1 MQTDKNRHNE
11 MKEMNDTA
19 WLNELNEAQAEAVK
33 YNEGPLLIVAGAGS
47 GKTRVLTYKI
57 AYLLQQGVP
66 ANQILALTF
75 TNKAAREMKE
85 RIVKLVGESQA
96 RYLWMG
102 TFHSICA
109 KILRHEAEKLGFT
122 RDFSIYDTADS
133 KSALKQIV
141 KEMQLDDKVYKTS
154 TVLGRISAAKNALI
168 SPQEYAQNKDIT
180 QQDRYDR
187 LYQMA
192 EVYALYST
200 RLRDANAMDFDD
212 LLVNIC
218 RLFKEQPQALEYY
231 QQIFRY
237 VLVDEYQDTNYAQYV
252 IVRQL
257 AEPDRHICVVGDD
270 AQSIYS
276 FRGAYIRNILN
287 LRRDYPNARLFKL
300 ERNYRST
307 QNIVLAA
314 NSLIAHNRN
323 RIPKDIYSE
332 NADGE
337 RVTLKSYMSDRDE
350 ASGTASDIQ
359 LRSRGRSYD
368 DFAVLYRTNAQSR
381 AFENELRRLGVTYRI
396 YGSTSFYQR
405 KEIKDATAYFRLIA
419 NPRDNEALVRVIN
432 FPARGIGNTTM
443 LRVAECAAE
452 KHVPM
457 FEVARDPERAGL
469 ASSTATQ
476 NKLRAFAAMIE
487 QFAQDIDTLDAYNFA
502 EKVLLR
508 TGVMTAAAADKSAE
522 GIDRKQ
528 NLDELLAGI
537 HDFVDRRLQEGIDFT
552 PIQDFLAE
560 VSLLTDQDE
569 HTDDQTPRVTLLTVH
584 AAKGLE
590 FKQVYIAGLEENLFP
605 SQMCKSETEIEEERR
620 LLYVA
625 ITRAMERCT
634 ISYAR
639 QRFRNGSVNFSS
651 PSRFLND
658 IDRQFVRMEEAAVQ
672 RQSFGWLNLTWGSE
686 PSGTSIHTT
695 AVQEPQQTKIRHVTE
710 AAKAVTDCQFKSG
723 DRVSHRVFGNGTV
736 TRVYRENDNDKIDIS
751 FDKTGSKTLLLSYAK
766 LSGI

>member
-1 MQTDKNRHNE
+1 MQIERRKKMNE
-11 MKEMNDTA
+11 
-19 WLNELNEAQAEAVK
+19 LNELNEAQREAVE
-33 YNEGPLLIVAGAGS
+33 YNDGPLLIVAGAGS

-57 AYLLQQGVP
+57 AYLLHEGVP

-85 RIVKLVGESQA
+85 RIVKLVGESRA

-102 TFHSICA
+102 TFHSVCA
-109 KILRHEAEKLGFT
+109 KILRHEADKLGFT

-141 KEMQLDDKVYKTS
+141 KDLQLDDKLYKTN
-154 TVLGRISAAKNALI
+154 TLLGRISAAKNALI
-168 SPQEYAQNKDIT
+168 GPQEYALNADIT
-180 QQDRYDR
+180 KQDRYDR

-192 EVYALYST
+192 EVYDLYTT
-200 RLRDANAMDFDD
+200 RLREANAMDFDD
-212 LLVNIC
+212 LLVNTC
-218 RLFKEQPQALEYY
+218 RLLKEHPQALEYY
-231 QQIFRY
+231 RQIFQY

-252 IVRQL
+252 IVRLL

-276 FRGAYIRNILN
+276 FRGADIRNILN
-287 LRRDYPNARLFKL
+287 FRRDYPNARLFKL

-332 NADGE
+332 NASGE
-337 RVTLKSYMSDRDE
+337 RLTLTSYMSDRDE
-350 ASGTASDIQ
+350 AIGTAADIQ
-359 LRSRGRSYD
+359 RRSKGRSYD

-381 AFENELRRLGVTYRI
+381 AFENELRRLGVPYRI

-405 KEIKDATAYFRLIA
+405 KEIKDATAYFRLTA

-432 FPARGIGNTTM
+432 FPARGIGSTTM
-443 LRVAECAAE
+443 LHVAQCAAE
-452 KHVPM
+452 KHLPFFDV
-457 FEVARDPERAGL
+457 VKDPAGAGL
-469 ASSTATQ
+469 EAGAATQ

-487 QFAQDIDTLDAYNFA
+487 QFAQDIDTLDAYTFA

-508 TGVMTAAAADKSAE
+508 SGIMTAAAADRSAE
-522 GIDRKQ
+522 GVDRKQ
-528 NLDELLAGI
+528 NLEELLAGI

-569 HTDDQTPRVTLLTVH
+569 HTDDHTPRVTLLTVH

-639 QRFRNGSVNFSS
+639 QRFRNGAVNFSS

-658 IDRQFVRMEEAAVQ
+658 IDRRFMLIEEAAAPAP
-672 RQSFGWLNLTWGSE
+672 SFGWRNSTWADERRSTPAYTPAAYE
-686 PSGTSIHTT
+686 PEQP
-695 AVQEPQQTKIRHVTE
+695 ARMRPVAE
-710 AAKAVTDCQFKSG
+710 AAKTVADSSFRSG
-723 DRVSHRVFGNGTV
+723 DRVTHRVFGDGTV
-736 TRVYRENDNDKIDIS
+736 KRVYRENDNDKIDIS
-751 FDKTGSKTLLLSYAK
+751 FDKSGDKTLLLAYAK
-766 LSGI
+766 LTAI